1 MIVFP
6 LYLAKDRKVET
17 KLVALK
23 LSKPLVGS
31 SRTSKE
37 GSVIS
42 STPIEVR
49 LRSPPE
55 IVLRVTDPIS
65 VC

>member
-1 MIVFP
+1 MLFAMNESRP
-6 LYLAKDRKVET
+6 D
-17 KLVALK
+17 
-23 LSKPLVGS
+23 VGS
-31 SRTSKE
+31 SSKIME

-42 STPIEVR
+42 STPIEVL

-55 IVLRVTDPIS
+55 ISLRFMLPHW